1 MREEA
6 EALEE
11 WQREVARIEE
21 LRLQDLVEHVIDASG
36 TMSEVETES
45 QLIDCLLPA
54 DKISMKTNSIET
66 EEFQQIRRLV
76 LFFLKEIISSISGIV
91 YSRKY
96 KNNRDVMNNN

>member
-1 MREEA
+1 MREET

-45 QLIDCLLPA
+45 QLIDHLLPA
-54 DKISMKTNSIET
+54 DHISLEADSTET
-66 EEFQQIRRLV
+66 EQFQQLQRLV
-76 LFFLKEIISSISGIV
+76 FF
-91 YSRKY
+91 
-96 KNNRDVMNNN
+96 